1 MLLKATPDDL
11 EIIRAALT
19 EYTRS
24 LRDQSRPFASGYS
37 ETGITLC
44 VRRLQVEDLM
54 LRLEERPPART
65 PIRMPVAVSGRQHEN
80 EAALL
85 RDAA

>member
-1 MLLKATPDDL
+1 MLLKTTPDDL
-11 EIIRAALT
+11 EIIRTALT

-24 LRDQSRPFASGYS
+24 LREQSRPFATGYS
-37 ETGITLC
+37 STGIDLC

-54 LRLEERPPART
+54 LRLEERPPARN
-65 PIRMPVAVSGRQHEN
+65 PIRMPVAVSSRPQEN
-80 EAALL
+80 DALL